1 MAFDLS
7 KRNNISVLAF
17 AVSSALAVSAGA
29 VQAQEETEV
38 KEREVEKVV
47 VTGSRVAQDSSLSAA
62 SPVLAINAGDIKTS
76 GQIDLGAMLRES
88 PQLQAS
94 LPGSFSAFSGTP
106 LGASLLDLRNLGSE
120 RTLVMENGRRH
131 VSGIEGTGSVDVN
144 ALSTALLRN
153 VEVLTGG
160 ASAVYGADAVTGVVN
175 FNMRDGASFDGL
187 EVRTQTGVT
196 DDGDANEFFLS
207 LANGFTSDRG
217 DLVFAVE
224 YQETSPV
231 FARDRDFAGSGLFS
245 QVANSAATQEA
256 FGVDARFDNT
266 WVPNYRLP
274 ISSDSGVISLTG
286 SAFFD
291 VLDSGGAAGC
301 ATIGSQM
308 IPTCQVIGEDGNLRA
323 YNPGDVY
330 VGAFDASGGDGVPAS
345 PDSELILPESKRL
358 LVQAVSNYEV
368 NDFINFF
375 VDAKFVSSETKETN
389 QVNGFNDDIPI
400 SLDNPFVPSALLAQ
414 INQLNGEGE
423 SVRLVMSRDVLDF
436 NATSNPEAERKT
448 FRIVTGF
455 DGYIPNT
462 ELEYEVFYNYGR
474 TDADITSR
482 VRLED
487 RYFAAIDAV
496 TDPTTGEAVCRSD
509 LDGSALPP
517 TSPFPTVNGNFGFN
531 TFQPGDG
538 SCVPV
543 NLFGKDSVSA
553 EAAAFIFQPA
563 TSQNEIEQENFLAV
577 ISGNSSDLFELPAGP
592 VSFALGYEWRRETS
606 NFTPDPYSASGLTF
620 GTLDSRSG
628 PTNAS
633 NGQYDVSEYFVE
645 ATIPLLEG
653 MDFAERLELRT
664 AYRSSDYDPYGTH
677 DAWTVGSVWSPVETF
692 SVRTTYSEAVRV
704 PNINEAFA
712 PTFAATL
719 GAGDDPCNQ
728 NFIEAGSEFR
738 EANCIALIGDSV
750 ADGSYDSTNFL
761 SAFVAGTTGGNPD
774 LEPEEAET
782 ITIGTVWMPA
792 GELDGLFDGLVFTLD
807 YYNIQ
812 IDGLIDSL
820 SGFDIAS
827 NCVDAPTINNQFCDA
842 VDRNA
847 TNGSI
852 SNFRSGFI
860 NLAAVETSGIDFRVD
875 YGFDLAELTDTDSR
889 LNFTLNGT
897 NFLKN
902 DEVRDVSAPDEVTD
916 VLGTFSRPE
925 WIVNMNVD
933 YLIGDF
939 VIGWQGRYESS
950 QLLPGL
956 ENQDIENNP
965 DFVSITSTGSALVH
979 DFSVSYTF
987 DDSLEVYGGV
997 NNAFEED
1004 PYLGTLSRPAGPRG
1018 RFFFLGLNYNM

>member
-1 MAFDLS
+1 MAFDSS

-29 VQAQEETEV
+29 VQAQEEAEV

-217 DLVFAVE
+217 DIVFAVE

-274 ISSDSGVISLTG
+274 ISSNRGVISLTG
-286 SAFFD
+286 SAFVD

-423 SVRLVMSRDVLDF
+423 SVSLVMSRDVLDF

-517 TSPFPTVNGNFGFN
+517 TSPFPAVNGNFGFN

-792 GELDGLFDGLVFTLD
+792 GELDGLIIIEPPPYQHKL
-807 YYNIQ
+807 
-812 IDGLIDSL
+812 SL
-820 SGFDIAS
+820 S
-827 NCVDAPTINNQFCDA
+827 
-842 VDRNA
+842 
-847 TNGSI
+847 
-852 SNFRSGFI
+852 
-860 NLAAVETSGIDFRVD
+860 
-875 YGFDLAELTDTDSR
+875 
-889 LNFTLNGT
+889 
-897 NFLKN
+897 
-902 DEVRDVSAPDEVTD
+902 
-916 VLGTFSRPE
+916 
-925 WIVNMNVD
+925 
-933 YLIGDF
+933 
-939 VIGWQGRYESS
+939 
-950 QLLPGL
+950 
-956 ENQDIENNP
+956 
-965 DFVSITSTGSALVH
+965 
-979 DFSVSYTF
+979 
-987 DDSLEVYGGV
+987 
-997 NNAFEED
+997 
-1004 PYLGTLSRPAGPRG
+1004 
-1018 RFFFLGLNYNM
+1018 

>member
-1 MAFDLS
+1 M
-7 KRNNISVLAF
+7 
-17 AVSSALAVSAGA
+17 AVSAGA

-256 FGVDARFDNT
+256 FGVDARFDNI

-274 ISSDSGVISLTG
+274 ISSDRGVISLTG

-423 SVRLVMSRDVLDF
+423 SVNLVMSRDVLDF

-496 TDPTTGEAVCRSD
+496 TDPATGEAVCRSD

-517 TSPFPTVNGNFGFN
+517 TSPFPAVNDNFGFN

-563 TSQNEIEQENFLAV
+563 TEQNEIEQENFLAV

-606 NFTPDPYSASGLTF
+606 TFTPGPYSASGLTF

-782 ITIGTVWMPA
+782 ITIGTVWKPA

-820 SGFDIAS
+820 TGFDIAS

>member
-7 KRNNISVLAF
+7 KQNKMTVLAC
-17 AVSSALAVSAGA
+17 AVASALALSAAA
-29 VQAQEETEV
+29 VQAQEDAAIDE
-38 KEREVEKVV
+38 KDVEKVV
-47 VTGSRVAQDSSLSAA
+47 VTGSRVAQDSSLEAA

-94 LPGSFSAFSGTP
+94 LPGSFSAFNGTP
-106 LGASLLDLRNLGSE
+106 LGASLLNLRNLGSE

-144 ALSTALLRN
+144 TISTALMRN

-175 FNMRDGASFDGL
+175 FNMRNGASFDGL
-187 EVRTQTGVT
+187 ELRTQSGVS
-196 DDGDANEFFLS
+196 DEMDANEFFIS
-207 LANGFTSDRG
+207 LANGFSSDKG
-217 DLVFAVE
+217 ELVFAVE

-231 FARDRDFAGSGLFS
+231 FARDRDFAGSGLYT
-245 QVANSAATQEA
+245 QVANTSATQAA
-256 FGVDARFDNT
+256 FGVDSRFANT
-266 WVPNYRLP
+266 WVPDYRLP
-274 ISSDSGVISLTG
+274 ISSDRGVISLTG

-291 VLDSGGAAGC
+291 VLGSGGAAGC
-301 ATIGSQM
+301 STLGSAM
-308 IPTCQVIGEDGNLRA
+308 IPACQVIGENGLRA

-330 VGAFDASGGDGVPAS
+330 IGPFDASGGDGVPGS
-345 PDSELILPESKRL
+345 PDSELILPESKRI
-358 LVQAVSNYEV
+358 LVQAIANYEV
-368 NDFINFF
+368 NEYINFF
-375 VDAKFVSSETKETN
+375 IDTKFVQSETKETN

-400 SLDNPFVPSALLAQ
+400 SLDNPFIPAELLSQ
-414 INQLNGEGE
+414 INQLEAEGE
-423 SVRLVMSRDVLDF
+423 SVSLVMSRDVLDF
-436 NATSNPEAERKT
+436 NATSNPEAQRKT
-448 FRIVTGF
+448 FRVVTGF

-482 VRLED
+482 QRIED

-496 TDPTTGEAVCRSD
+496 VDPSTGNTVCRSD
-509 LDGSALPP
+509 LDSSALPP
-517 TSPFPTVNGNFGFN
+517 TSPFPTVNGNFGFL

-543 NLFGKDSVSA
+543 NLFGKDSISA
-553 EAAAFIFQPA
+553 EAANFIFQPG
-563 TSQNEIEQENFLAV
+563 TDQNDIVQENFLAV
-577 ISGNSSDLFELPAGP
+577 VSGTSADLFELPAGP
-592 VSFALGYEWRRETS
+592 IAFALGYEWRRES
-606 NFTPDPYSASGLTF
+606 SEYTPNTFSALGLTF
-620 GTLDSRSG
+620 GELDSRAG
-628 PTNAS
+628 PTNPS
-633 NGQYDVSEYFVE
+633 NGEYDVSEYFME

-653 MDFAERLELRT
+653 MEFAERLELRA

-677 DAWTVGSVWSPVETF
+677 DAWTVGSMWSPVDTF
-692 SVRTTYSEAVRV
+692 SVRATYSEAVRV

-719 GAGDDPCNQ
+719 GAGSDPCNQ
-728 NFIEAGSEFR
+728 NFIDAGSEFR
-738 EANCIALIGDSV
+738 EANCIALIGDAV

-774 LEPEEAET
+774 LDPEEAET
-782 ITIGTVWMPA
+782 LTVGTVWRPE
-792 GELDGLFDGLVFTLD
+792 GEFDGLFDGLVVTLD

-820 SGFDIAS
+820 TGFDIAS

-842 VDRNA
+842 VDRDA
-847 TNGSI
+847 SNGFI
-852 SNFRSGFI
+852 TNFRSGFI

-875 YGFDLAELTDTDSR
+875 YGFDLSKFAETDGR
-889 LNFTLNGT
+889 LEFSINGT

-902 DEVRDVSAPDEVTD
+902 DEVRDVSAPNEVTD
-916 VLGTFSRPE
+916 VLGTFTRPE

-939 VIGWQGRYESS
+939 VIGWRGRYEGS

-965 DFVSITSTGSALVH
+965 DFISQTHTGSAVVH
-979 DFSVSYTF
+979 DFSLSYNF
-987 DDSLEVYGGV
+987 KDNLEVYGGI

-1018 RFFFLGLNYNM
+1018 RFYFVGVNYTM

>member
-7 KRNNISVLAF
+7 KRNNVTALAC
-17 AVSSALAVSAGA
+17 AVASALALNSGVVS
-29 VQAQEETEV
+29 AQEEPTIEE
-38 KEREVEKVV
+38 KDVEKVV
-47 VTGSRVAQDSSLSAA
+47 VTGSRVAQDSSLEAA
-62 SPVLAINAGDIKTS
+62 SPVLAIGAGDIKTS

-94 LPGSFSAFSGTP
+94 LPGSFSAFNGTP
-106 LGASLLDLRNLGSE
+106 LGASLLNLRNLGSE

-144 ALSTALLRN
+144 TISTALMRN

-175 FNMRDGASFDGL
+175 FNMRSGASFDGL
-187 EVRTQTGVT
+187 EVRTQSGVS
-196 DDGDANEFFLS
+196 DEMDANEFFLS
-207 LANGFTSDRG
+207 IANGFSTDKG
-217 DLVFAVE
+217 DLVFAIE

-231 FARDRDFAGSGLFS
+231 FARDRDFAGSGLFRR
-245 QVANSAATQEA
+245 VANTSATQAA
-256 FGVDARFDNT
+256 FGVDPRFANT
-266 WVPNYRLP
+266 WVPDYRLP
-274 ISSDSGVISLTG
+274 ISSDRGVISLTG
-286 SAFFD
+286 SAFGD
-291 VLDSGGAAGC
+291 VAGSGGTVGC
-301 ATIGSQM
+301 STIGASM
-308 IPTCQVIGEDGNLRA
+308 IPTCQVVGDNGLRP

-330 VGAFDASGGDGVPAS
+330 IGAFDASGGDGVPGS
-345 PDSELILPESKRL
+345 PDSELILPESKRI
-358 LVQAVSNYEV
+358 LVQAVANYEINEYV
-368 NDFINFF
+368 NFF
-375 VDAKFVSSETKETN
+375 IDTKFVQSETKETN

-400 SLDNPFVPSALLAQ
+400 SLDNPFIPAELLSQ
-414 INQLNGEGE
+414 INQLEAEGE
-423 SVRLVMSRDVLDF
+423 SVSLVMSRDVLDF
-436 NATSNPEAERKT
+436 NATSNPEAQRKT
-448 FRIVTGF
+448 FRVVTGF
-455 DGYIPNT
+455 EGYIPNT

-482 VRLED
+482 QRIED

-496 TDPTTGEAVCRSD
+496 IDPATGNAVCRSD
-509 LDGSALPP
+509 LDSSALPP
-517 TSPFPTVNGNFGFN
+517 TSPFPTVNGNFGFL

-543 NLFGKDSVSA
+543 NLFGKDSISV
-553 EAAAFIFQPA
+553 EAANFIFQPG
-563 TSQNEIEQENFLAV
+563 TDQNDIVQENFLAV
-577 ISGNSSDLFELPAGP
+577 VSGTSADLFELPAGP
-592 VSFALGYEWRRETS
+592 IAFAVGYEWRRES
-606 NFTPDPYSASGLTF
+606 SEFTPNTFSALGLTF
-620 GTLDSRSG
+620 GELDSRAG
-628 PTNAS
+628 PTNPS
-633 NGQYDVSEYFVE
+633 DGEYDVSEYFME

-653 MDFAERLELRT
+653 MTFAERLELRA

-677 DAWTVGSVWSPVETF
+677 DAWTVGSMWSPVETF
-692 SVRTTYSEAVRV
+692 SVRATYSEAVRV

-728 NFIEAGSEFR
+728 NFIGAGSEFR
-738 EANCIALIGDSV
+738 EANCIALIGNAV

-774 LEPEEAET
+774 LDPEEAET
-782 ITIGTVWMPA
+782 LTVGTVWRPD
-792 GELDGLFDGLVFTLD
+792 GEFDGLVDGLVVTLD

-820 SGFDIAS
+820 TGFDIAS

-842 VDRNA
+842 VDRDA
-847 TNGSI
+847 SNGFI
-852 SNFRSGFI
+852 TNFRSGFI
-860 NLAAVETSGIDFRVD
+860 NLAAVETAGIDFRVD
-875 YGFDLAELTDTDSR
+875 YGFDLAELAQTDGRIEFSI
-889 LNFTLNGT
+889 NGT

-916 VLGTFSRPE
+916 VLGTFTRPE

-939 VIGWQGRYESS
+939 VIGWRGRYEGD

-956 ENQDIENNP
+956 ENQDIESNP
-965 DFVSITSTGSALVH
+965 DFISQTHTGSAVVH
-979 DFSVSYTF
+979 DFSLSYNF
-987 DDSLEVYGGV
+987 KDNLEVYGGI

-1018 RFFFLGLNYNM
+1018 RFYFVGVNYTM

>member
-1 MAFDLS
+1 M
-7 KRNNISVLAF
+7 
-17 AVSSALAVSAGA
+17 AVSAGA

-245 QVANSAATQEA
+245 QVANSEATQEA
-256 FGVDARFDNT
+256 FGVDARFDNI

-274 ISSDSGVISLTG
+274 ISSDRGVISLTG

-414 INQLNGEGE
+414 INQLSGEGE
-423 SVRLVMSRDVLDF
+423 SVSLVMSRDVLDF

-496 TDPTTGEAVCRSD
+496 TDPATGEAVCRSD

-517 TSPFPTVNGNFGFN
+517 TSPFPAVNDNFGFN

-606 NFTPDPYSASGLTF
+606 TYTPDTYSASGLTF

-677 DAWTVGSVWSPVETF
+677 DAWTVGSVWSPIETF

-782 ITIGTVWMPA
+782 ITIGTVWKPA

-820 SGFDIAS
+820 TGFDIAS

>member
-1 MAFDLS
+1 M
-7 KRNNISVLAF
+7 
-17 AVSSALAVSAGA
+17 AVSAGA

-245 QVANSAATQEA
+245 QVANSEATQEA

-274 ISSDSGVISLTG
+274 ISSDRGVISLTG

-308 IPTCQVIGEDGNLRA
+308 IPTCQVIGEYGNLRA

-414 INQLNGEGE
+414 INQLSGEGE
-423 SVRLVMSRDVLDF
+423 SVSLVMSRDVLDF

-496 TDPTTGEAVCRSD
+496 TDPATGEAVCRSD

-517 TSPFPTVNGNFGFN
+517 TSPFPAVNDNFGFN

-606 NFTPDPYSASGLTF
+606 TYTPDTYSASGLTF

-677 DAWTVGSVWSPVETF
+677 DAWTVGSVWSPIETF

-782 ITIGTVWMPA
+782 ITIGTVWKPA

-820 SGFDIAS
+820 TGFDIAS